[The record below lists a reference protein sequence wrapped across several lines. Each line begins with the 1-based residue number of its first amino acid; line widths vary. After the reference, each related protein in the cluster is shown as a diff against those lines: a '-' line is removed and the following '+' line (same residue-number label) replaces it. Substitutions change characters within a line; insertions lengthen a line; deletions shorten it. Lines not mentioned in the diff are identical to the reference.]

1 MRLSVQ
7 GVKSLVGHFAC
18 FCREFGFYEVEKN
31 ISLFFSNLYRRTPR
45 GPRGVKKFPKYAT
58 NKSVEFLAFWFTKH

>member
-18 FCREFGFYEVEKN
+18 FCQEFGFYEVKKK
-31 ISLFFSNLYRRTPR
+31 SLFFSNLYRRTPR
-45 GPRGVKKFPKYAT
+45 GPRCVKKFQKYAT
-58 NKSVEFLAFWFTKH
+58 NKSVEFLAFWLTKH